1 MVMKKLFIFTFLAF
15 FSAATFYS
23 EGEGGITEKKKVLF
37 LSSYSMKEEAV
48 MLQINGLTSILPDD
62 KYEISYEFM
71 DSRRFNSTY
80 DTSLFTIYLR
90 SKLTRQTGFD
100 CIITG
105 GDEALSFMCKHP
117 TMRGDSPIIY
127 FGIQD
132 PNLWNDVQKYNF
144 MTGISGNPDFSSNIK
159 FATSLFPS
167 TNHLVFITD
176 SSREGLFDEKK
187 IAEVMENHKKFS
199 YEILNLTDTVPASL
213 KSRLE
218 ALEQGSVVFLSDI
231 YLSHNR
237 TLNSLQKTAFDIC
250 SVCKVPVFCA
260 KTDLTESGVIGGCVT
275 DNYGSARI
283 AADIAKHVMS
293 GTDVSKV
300 HRIAKSPQF
309 SVADKKVLDSFKIST
324 FSLPADTV
332 IKNHYK
338 SFFERY
344 RIAIFAIGLFFVA
357 LAYAFIYYFRRSIT
371 QKRLLETDNKI
382 FRHTAFESTDYIAVA
397 DVKENTATLLYGSWF
412 GNESE
417 LPESMRKINL
427 PDLINIFA
435 EKYVAPETRQK
446 FIEVFQLESI
456 LPKIQAAKNGKYVF
470 SGNFVRPDGSSI
482 TKQFSYSFLDQKKGI
497 VLSYRTDITQSV
509 REEQEANERLRRAVT
524 VAQKANEAKTQFLSR
539 ISHDIRTPIGA
550 ILNLTDFAK
559 KDMDNKQSL
568 NADLDKIATSGRFLL
583 SLINDVLDIS
593 KIDSDKIELNKEAY
607 SFIDYIKE
615 IRNIILPM
623 CTEKNIFYK
632 IITQNDSA
640 EVVMLDKIRVNQITL
655 NLLSNAVKYTP
666 PGGTVTLRVSAFARS
681 KADASDAIANAA
693 DAMASSG
700 ISADAVGD
708 LASTGSSADAAANEA
723 DGLTTDGSSTN
734 TAGTSENA
742 VGGLASTGTSAD
754 AVGGLANTGTS
765 ADAVGDLA
773 SSGTSADAAANDADG
788 LTTDGSS
795 TNTAGTSE
803 NATANDADGS
813 SANTASTSAD
823 PAANEADRADS
834 ISDLAEIEIS
844 VTDTGI
850 GMSDSFQSVMFD
862 DFSQEEDNPL
872 RAKEIQG
879 TGLGLAIVKRLVD
892 LMGGT
897 ISVRSILGKGS
908 SIKVRWTGKIVHEDK
923 KEEDLIQDLES
934 GSQKK
939 VEGTILLAEDNE
951 INAAIACRI
960 FEEIGVSVDLASNGD
975 EEVKKFAS
983 SPVGKYIAIFTDIQ
997 MPVMDGYE
1005 ATEKIRSF
1013 AATRPDAKTIP
1024 IIAMTANAYPEAAVK
1039 ATNCGMT
1046 DFTTKPLDSARLRKI
1061 LEVYANK
1068 KESE

>member
-1 MVMKKLFIFTFLAF
+1 MKKLFIFIFLAF

-37 LSSYSMKEEAV
+37 LSSYSMEEEAV
-48 MLQINGLTSILPDD
+48 MLQINGITSILPDD

-199 YEILNLTDTVPASL
+199 YEILNLTDTIPASL

-218 ALEQGSVVFLSDI
+218 ALEHGSVVFLSDI

-309 SVADKKVLDSFKIST
+309 SVADKNVLNSFKIST

-593 KIDSDKIELNKEAY
+593 KIDSDKIELNKEPY
-607 SFIDYIKE
+607 SFIDYVKE

-666 PGGTVTLRVSAFARS
+666 PGGTVTLRVSAFAKS
-681 KADASDAIANAA
+681 KADDSDDVAAAA

-700 ISADAVGD
+700 IS
-708 LASTGSSADAAANEA
+708 
-723 DGLTTDGSSTN
+723 
-734 TAGTSENA
+734 EN
-742 VGGLASTGTSAD
+742 
-754 AVGGLANTGTS
+754 
-765 ADAVGDLA
+765 AVGDLA
-773 SSGTSADAAANDADG
+773 SSGTSENAAANDADG
-788 LTTDGSS
+788 LTS
-795 TNTAGTSE
+795 
-803 NATANDADGS
+803 DGS
-813 SANTASTSAD
+813 SANTASTSAE

-834 ISDLAEIEIS
+834 ISDLADIEIS

-862 DFSQEEDNPL
+862 D
-872 RAKEIQG
+872 
-879 TGLGLAIVKRLVD
+879 
-892 LMGGT
+892 
-897 ISVRSILGKGS
+897 
-908 SIKVRWTGKIVHEDK
+908 
-923 KEEDLIQDLES
+923 
-934 GSQKK
+934 
-939 VEGTILLAEDNE
+939 
-951 INAAIACRI
+951 
-960 FEEIGVSVDLASNGD
+960 
-975 EEVKKFAS
+975 
-983 SPVGKYIAIFTDIQ
+983 
-997 MPVMDGYE
+997 
-1005 ATEKIRSF
+1005 
-1013 AATRPDAKTIP
+1013 
-1024 IIAMTANAYPEAAVK
+1024 
-1039 ATNCGMT
+1039 
-1046 DFTTKPLDSARLRKI
+1046 
-1061 LEVYANK
+1061 
-1068 KESE
+1068 

>member
-23 EGEGGITEKKKVLF
+23 EGEGSITEKKKVLF
-37 LSSYSMKEEAV
+37 LSSYSMEEEAV
-48 MLQINGLTSILPDD
+48 MLQINGITSILPDD

-309 SVADKKVLDSFKIST
+309 SVADKNVLNSFKIST

-344 RIAIFAIGLFFVA
+344 RIAIFAIGLFFLA

-593 KIDSDKIELNKEAY
+593 KIDSDKIELNREPY

-666 PGGTVTLRVSAFARS
+666 PGGTVTLRVSAFAKS
-681 KADASDAIANAA
+681 KADASDDVAAAVGTSAN
-693 DAMASSG
+693 
-700 ISADAVGD
+700 AVGD
-708 LASTGSSADAAANEA
+708 LASTGTSADAAANEA
-723 DGLTTDGSSTN
+723 DGLTTDGSSAN
-734 TAGTSENA
+734 TAG
-742 VGGLASTGTSAD
+742 
-754 AVGGLANTGTS
+754 
-765 ADAVGDLA
+765 
-773 SSGTSADAAANDADG
+773 
-788 LTTDGSS
+788 
-795 TNTAGTSE
+795 
-803 NATANDADGS
+803 S
-813 SANTASTSAD
+813 SAE

-834 ISDLAEIEIS
+834 ISDLADIEIS

-934 GSQKK
+934 SSQKK

>member
-37 LSSYSMKEEAV
+37 LSSYSMEEEAV
-48 MLQINGLTSILPDD
+48 MLQINGITSILPDD

-199 YEILNLTDTVPASL
+199 YEILNLTDSVPASL

-218 ALEQGSVVFLSDI
+218 ALEHGSVVFLSDI

-309 SVADKKVLDSFKIST
+309 SVADKNVLDSFKIST

-593 KIDSDKIELNKEAY
+593 KIDSDKIELNREPY
-607 SFIDYIKE
+607 SFIDYVKE

-666 PGGTVTLRVSAFARS
+666 PGGTVTLRVSAFAKS
-681 KADASDAIANAA
+681 KADASDAIANAVGTSANATGSSENAA
-693 DAMASSG
+693 DAMASTGTSEN
-700 ISADAVGD
+700 AVGD
-708 LASTGSSADAAANEA
+708 LASTGTSADAADDLASSGTSADAAANEA
-723 DGLTTDGSSTN
+723 DGLTTDGSS
-734 TAGTSENA
+734 
-742 VGGLASTGTSAD
+742 
-754 AVGGLANTGTS
+754 
-765 ADAVGDLA
+765 
-773 SSGTSADAAANDADG
+773 
-788 LTTDGSS
+788 
-795 TNTAGTSE
+795 
-803 NATANDADGS
+803 
-813 SANTASTSAD
+813 ANTASTSAE

-923 KEEDLIQDLES
+923 KEEDLTQDLES

-1068 KESE
+1068 KERE

>member
-37 LSSYSMKEEAV
+37 LSSYSMEEEAV
-48 MLQINGLTSILPDD
+48 MLQINGITSILPDD

-199 YEILNLTDTVPASL
+199 YEILNLTDTIPASL

-218 ALEQGSVVFLSDI
+218 ALEHGSVVFLSDI

-309 SVADKKVLDSFKIST
+309 SVADKNVLDSFKIST

-344 RIAIFAIGLFFVA
+344 RIAIFAIGLFFLA

-593 KIDSDKIELNKEAY
+593 KIDSDKIELNREPY
-607 SFIDYIKE
+607 SFIDYVKE

-666 PGGTVTLRVSAFARS
+666 PGGTVTLRVSAFAKS
-681 KADASDAIANAA
+681 KAGASDAIANAI
-693 DAMASSG
+693 G
-700 ISADAVGD
+700 TSANA
-708 LASTGSSADAAANEA
+708 T
-723 DGLTTDGSSTN
+723 
-734 TAGTSENA
+734 GTSENA
-742 VGGLASTGTSAD
+742 ADAMASTGTSANV
-754 AVGGLANTGTS
+754 AGKLANTDTS
-765 ADAVGDLA
+765 A
-773 SSGTSADAAANDADG
+773 
-788 LTTDGSS
+788 
-795 TNTAGTSE
+795 NTAGTSE
-803 NATANDADGS
+803 NATANDADGLTTDCS
-813 SANTASTSAD
+813 SANTANTSAE

-923 KEEDLIQDLES
+923 KEEDLTQDLES

>member
-1 MVMKKLFIFTFLAF
+1 MVMKKLFIFIFLAF

-37 LSSYSMKEEAV
+37 LSSYSMEEEAV
-48 MLQINGLTSILPDD
+48 MLQINGITSILPDD

-199 YEILNLTDTVPASL
+199 YEILNLTDTIPASL

-218 ALEQGSVVFLSDI
+218 ALEHGSVVFLSDI

-344 RIAIFAIGLFFVA
+344 RIAIFAIGLFFLA

-593 KIDSDKIELNKEAY
+593 KIDSDKIELNREPY
-607 SFIDYIKE
+607 SFIDYVKE

-666 PGGTVTLRVSAFARS
+666 PGGTVTLRVSAFAKS

-700 ISADAVGD
+700 TSENAVGD
-708 LASTGSSADAAANEA
+708 LASTGTSADAAANEA
-723 DGLTTDGSSTN
+723 DGLTTDGSS
-734 TAGTSENA
+734 A
-742 VGGLASTGTSAD
+742 
-754 AVGGLANTGTS
+754 
-765 ADAVGDLA
+765 
-773 SSGTSADAAANDADG
+773 
-788 LTTDGSS
+788 
-795 TNTAGTSE
+795 NTAGTSE
-803 NATANDADGS
+803 NATANDADGLTSDGS
-813 SANTASTSAD
+813 SANTASTSENATANDAD
-823 PAANEADRADS
+823 DLTSDGSSANTASSSAEPAANEADRADS

-923 KEEDLIQDLES
+923 KEEDLTQDLES

>member
-1 MVMKKLFIFTFLAF
+1 MVEQVGLRPKDFVHKKEKPRLISTDWRKGYIIEVNGYEKAFIFTLLAF

-48 MLQINGLTSILPDD
+48 MLQVNGLTSILPDD

-159 FATSLFPS
+159 FATSLFPG
-167 TNHLVFITD
+167 TKHLVFITD

-309 SVADKKVLDSFKIST
+309 SVADKNVLDSFKIST

-593 KIDSDKIELNKEAY
+593 KIDSDKIELNREAY

-666 PGGTVTLRVSAFARS
+666 PGGTVTLRVSAFAKS

-700 ISADAVGD
+700 IS
-708 LASTGSSADAAANEA
+708 
-723 DGLTTDGSSTN
+723 
-734 TAGTSENA
+734 ENA
-742 VGGLASTGTSAD
+742 VGDLASTGTSAD
-754 AVGGLANTGTS
+754 A
-765 ADAVGDLA
+765 
-773 SSGTSADAAANDADG
+773 AAN
-788 LTTDGSS
+788 
-795 TNTAGTSE
+795 E
-803 NATANDADGS
+803 ADGS
-813 SANTASTSAD
+813 SANTASTSAE

>member
-167 TNHLVFITD
+167 TKHLVFITD

-593 KIDSDKIELNKEAY
+593 KIDSDKIELNREPY
-607 SFIDYIKE
+607 SFIDYVKE

-666 PGGTVTLRVSAFARS
+666 PGGTVTLRVSAFAKS
-681 KADASDAIANAA
+681 KADASDAIVNAA

-700 ISADAVGD
+700 ISENAVGD
-708 LASTGSSADAAANEA
+708 LASTGTFADAAANE
-723 DGLTTDGSSTN
+723 
-734 TAGTSENA
+734 
-742 VGGLASTGTSAD
+742 
-754 AVGGLANTGTS
+754 
-765 ADAVGDLA
+765 
-773 SSGTSADAAANDADG
+773 ADG

-813 SANTASTSAD
+813 SANTAGTSAD

>member
-90 SKLTRQTGFD
+90 SKLTTQTGFD

-159 FATSLFPS
+159 FAVSLFPS

-693 DAMASSG
+693 DAMASTG
-700 ISADAVGD
+700 IS
-708 LASTGSSADAAANEA
+708 
-723 DGLTTDGSSTN
+723 
-734 TAGTSENA
+734 EN
-742 VGGLASTGTSAD
+742 
-754 AVGGLANTGTS
+754 
-765 ADAVGDLA
+765 AVGDLA
-773 SSGTSADAAANDADG
+773 SSGTSADAAAN
-788 LTTDGSS
+788 
-795 TNTAGTSE
+795 E
-803 NATANDADGS
+803 ADGS
-813 SANTASTSAD
+813 SANTASTSAE

-975 EEVKKFAS
+975 EEVKKFAA

>member
-309 SVADKKVLDSFKIST
+309 SVADKNVLNSFKIST

-344 RIAIFAIGLFFVA
+344 RIAIFAIGLFFLA

-693 DAMASSG
+693 DAMESS
-700 ISADAVGD
+700 
-708 LASTGSSADAAANEA
+708 
-723 DGLTTDGSSTN
+723 
-734 TAGTSENA
+734 
-742 VGGLASTGTSAD
+742 GTSAD
-754 AVGGLANTGTS
+754 A
-765 ADAVGDLA
+765 ADAMA
-773 SSGTSADAAANDADG
+773 RSGISADAAANDADG
-788 LTTDGSS
+788 SS
-795 TNTAGTSE
+795 TNTAG
-803 NATANDADGS
+803 
-813 SANTASTSAD
+813 TSAD

-834 ISDLAEIEIS
+834 ISDLADIEIS

>member
-15 FSAATFYS
+15 FYAAAFYS
-23 EGEGGITEKKKVLF
+23 EGEVGITEKKKVLF

-105 GDEALSFMCKHP
+105 GDEALSFMCNHP
-117 TMRGDSPIIY
+117 TMRGDSPIVY
-127 FGIQD
+127 FGIQN
-132 PNLWNDVQKYNF
+132 PELWNDVQKYNF
-144 MTGISGNPDFSSNIK
+144 MTGVSGRPDFSSNIK
-159 FATSLFPS
+159 FATSLFPA
-167 TNHLVFITD
+167 TKHLVFITD

-199 YEILNLTDTVPASL
+199 YEILNLTDTIPASL
-213 KSRLE
+213 KTRLE

-250 SVCKVPVFCA
+250 SVAKVPVFCA
-260 KTDLTESGVIGGCVT
+260 KADLTGSGVIGGCVT
-275 DNYGSARI
+275 DNYGSARV

-309 SVADKKVLDSFKIST
+309 SVADKNVLDAFKIST
-324 FSLPADTV
+324 FSLPSDTV

-344 RIAIFAIGLFFVA
+344 RIAIFAIGLFFIA

-417 LPESMRKINL
+417 LPENMRKVSL

-550 ILNLTDFAK
+550 ILNLTEFAK
-559 KDMDNKQSL
+559 KDIDNKPGL

-593 KIDSDKIELNKEAY
+593 KIDSDKIELNREPY

-666 PGGTVTLRVSAFARS
+666 PGGTVTLRVSAFAKS
-681 KADASDAIANAA
+681 KAGASDA
-693 DAMASSG
+693 
-700 ISADAVGD
+700 V
-708 LASTGSSADAAANEA
+708 ANEA
-723 DGLTTDGSSTN
+723 GSPTALTT
-734 TAGTSENA
+734 
-742 VGGLASTGTSAD
+742 
-754 AVGGLANTGTS
+754 
-765 ADAVGDLA
+765 
-773 SSGTSADAAANDADG
+773 
-788 LTTDGSS
+788 
-795 TNTAGTSE
+795 
-803 NATANDADGS
+803 
-813 SANTASTSAD
+813 
-823 PAANEADRADS
+823 NEADHADS
-834 ISDLAEIEIS
+834 TTDLADIEIS

-908 SIKVRWTGKIVHEDK
+908 SIKVKWTGKIVHEDK
-923 KEEDLIQDLES
+923 KVEDLSQDLES
-934 GSQKK
+934 SSQKK

-975 EEVKKFAS
+975 EEVKKFAA

-1068 KESE
+1068 KESD

>member
-1 MVMKKLFIFTFLAF
+1 MKKLFIFTFLAF

-199 YEILNLTDTVPASL
+199 YEILNLTDTVPVSL

-309 SVADKKVLDSFKIST
+309 SVADKNVLDSFKIST

-693 DAMASSG
+693 DAMANSG
-700 ISADAVGD
+700 TSENAVGD
-708 LASTGSSADAAANEA
+708 LASTGTSADAAANEA
-723 DGLTTDGSSTN
+723 DGSSTNTAANEADGLTSDGSSAN

-742 VGGLASTGTSAD
+742 
-754 AVGGLANTGTS
+754 
-765 ADAVGDLA
+765 
-773 SSGTSADAAANDADG
+773 AANDA
-788 LTTDGSS
+788 DGSS
-795 TNTAGTSE
+795 TNTA
-803 NATANDADGS
+803 
-813 SANTASTSAD
+813 STSAE

-834 ISDLAEIEIS
+834 ISDLADIEIS

>member
-309 SVADKKVLDSFKIST
+309 SVADKNVLDSFKIST

-681 KADASDAIANAA
+681 KADASDDVAAAA

-700 ISADAVGD
+700 ISENAVGD

-723 DGLTTDGSSTN
+723 
-734 TAGTSENA
+734 
-742 VGGLASTGTSAD
+742 
-754 AVGGLANTGTS
+754 
-765 ADAVGDLA
+765 
-773 SSGTSADAAANDADG
+773 
-788 LTTDGSS
+788 DGSS

-813 SANTASTSAD
+813 SANTAGTSAE

-975 EEVKKFAS
+975 EEVKKFAA

>member
-132 PNLWNDVQKYNF
+132 PNLWNNVQKYNF

-199 YEILNLTDTVPASL
+199 YEILNLTDTIPASL

-309 SVADKKVLDSFKIST
+309 SVADKNVLDSFKIST

-700 ISADAVGD
+700 TSENAVGDFASTGTSADAAD
-708 LASTGSSADAAANEA
+708 AMASTGTSANAAGDFASTGTSADAAANEA
-723 DGLTTDGSSTN
+723 DGLTSDGSS
-734 TAGTSENA
+734 A
-742 VGGLASTGTSAD
+742 
-754 AVGGLANTGTS
+754 
-765 ADAVGDLA
+765 
-773 SSGTSADAAANDADG
+773 
-788 LTTDGSS
+788 
-795 TNTAGTSE
+795 NTAGTSE
-803 NATANDADGS
+803 NATANDADGLTTDGS
-813 SANTASTSAD
+813 SANTAGTSAE
-823 PAANEADRADS
+823 PAVNEADRADS
-834 ISDLAEIEIS
+834 ISDLADIEIS

-1068 KESE
+1068 KESK

>member
-1 MVMKKLFIFTFLAF
+1 MVMKKLFIFIFLAF
-15 FSAATFYS
+15 FSVATFYS

-159 FATSLFPS
+159 FATSLFPG
-167 TNHLVFITD
+167 TKHLVFITD

-218 ALEQGSVVFLSDI
+218 ALEHGSVVFLSDI

-309 SVADKKVLDSFKIST
+309 SVADKNVLDSFKIST
-324 FSLPADTV
+324 FSLPAGTV

-666 PGGTVTLRVSAFARS
+666 PGGTVTLRVSAFAKS

-693 DAMASSG
+693 DAM
-700 ISADAVGD
+700 
-708 LASTGSSADAAANEA
+708 E
-723 DGLTTDGSSTN
+723 
-734 TAGTSENA
+734 
-742 VGGLASTGTSAD
+742 
-754 AVGGLANTGTS
+754 
-765 ADAVGDLA
+765 
-773 SSGTSADAAANDADG
+773 SSGTSADAAAN
-788 LTTDGSS
+788 
-795 TNTAGTSE
+795 E
-803 NATANDADGS
+803 ADGS
-813 SANTASTSAD
+813 SANTASTSENAVGDLASTGTSAD
-823 PAANEADRADS
+823 AAANKADGLTSDGSSTNTVANEADGSSTNTAGTSANTASTSAEPAANEADRADSISDLADS

-923 KEEDLIQDLES
+923 KEEDLIQDFES

>member
-187 IAEVMENHKKFS
+187 IAEVMEEHKKYS

-309 SVADKKVLDSFKIST
+309 SVADKNVLDSFKIST

-708 LASTGSSADAAANEA
+708 LASTGTSADAAANEA
-723 DGLTTDGSSTN
+723 DGLTSDGSSTN
-734 TAGTSENA
+734 TA
-742 VGGLASTGTSAD
+742 
-754 AVGGLANTGTS
+754 
-765 ADAVGDLA
+765 
-773 SSGTSADAAANDADG
+773 SS
-788 LTTDGSS
+788 
-795 TNTAGTSE
+795 SE
-803 NATANDADGS
+803 NATANDADGLTSDGS
-813 SANTASTSAD
+813 SANTASSSAE
-823 PAANEADRADS
+823 PAVNEADRADS
-834 ISDLAEIEIS
+834 ISDLADSISDLADIEIS

>member
-90 SKLTRQTGFD
+90 SKLTKQTGFD

-159 FATSLFPS
+159 FAVSLFPS

-693 DAMASSG
+693 DAMASTG
-700 ISADAVGD
+700 IS
-708 LASTGSSADAAANEA
+708 
-723 DGLTTDGSSTN
+723 
-734 TAGTSENA
+734 EN
-742 VGGLASTGTSAD
+742 
-754 AVGGLANTGTS
+754 
-765 ADAVGDLA
+765 AVGDLA

-788 LTTDGSS
+788 
-795 TNTAGTSE
+795 
-803 NATANDADGS
+803 S
-813 SANTASTSAD
+813 SANTASTSAE

-975 EEVKKFAS
+975 EEVKKFAA

>member
-159 FATSLFPS
+159 FATSLFPN

-187 IAEVMENHKKFS
+187 IAEVMEEHKKYS

-260 KTDLTESGVIGGCVT
+260 KADLTESGVIGGCVT

-309 SVADKKVLDSFKIST
+309 SVADKNVLDSFKIST

-666 PGGTVTLRVSAFARS
+666 PGGTVTLRVSAFAKS
-681 KADASDAIANAA
+681 KAGASDAIANATE
-693 DAMASSG
+693 AMESSG
-700 ISADAVGD
+700 TSANATGSSENAAGD
-708 LASTGSSADAAANEA
+708 FASTGTSADAAANEA
-723 DGLTTDGSSTN
+723 DGLTTDGSS
-734 TAGTSENA
+734 
-742 VGGLASTGTSAD
+742 V
-754 AVGGLANTGTS
+754 
-765 ADAVGDLA
+765 
-773 SSGTSADAAANDADG
+773 
-788 LTTDGSS
+788 
-795 TNTAGTSE
+795 NTAGTSE
-803 NATANDADGS
+803 NATANDADGLTTDGS
-813 SANTASTSAD
+813 SANTASTSAE

-834 ISDLAEIEIS
+834 ISDLADIEIS

-923 KEEDLIQDLES
+923 KEEDLIQDFES

-1013 AATRPDAKTIP
+1013 ATTRPDAKTIP

>member
-37 LSSYSMKEEAV
+37 LSSYSMEEEAV
-48 MLQINGLTSILPDD
+48 MLQINGITSILPDD

-199 YEILNLTDTVPASL
+199 YEILNLTDSVPASL

-218 ALEQGSVVFLSDI
+218 ALEHGSVVFLSDI

-309 SVADKKVLDSFKIST
+309 SVADKNVLNSFKIST

-344 RIAIFAIGLFFVA
+344 RIAIFAIGLFFLA

-593 KIDSDKIELNKEAY
+593 KIDSDKIELNREPY

-681 KADASDAIANAA
+681 KAGASDAIANAVGTSANAASNLANTGTSANATGSSENAA

-700 ISADAVGD
+700 ISENAVGD
-708 LASTGSSADAAANEA
+708 LASSGTSADAAGTSANAAANEA
-723 DGLTTDGSSTN
+723 DGLTTDGSS
-734 TAGTSENA
+734 
-742 VGGLASTGTSAD
+742 
-754 AVGGLANTGTS
+754 
-765 ADAVGDLA
+765 
-773 SSGTSADAAANDADG
+773 
-788 LTTDGSS
+788 
-795 TNTAGTSE
+795 
-803 NATANDADGS
+803 
-813 SANTASTSAD
+813 ANTASTSAE

-834 ISDLAEIEIS
+834 ISDLADIEIS

>member
-37 LSSYSMKEEAV
+37 LSSYSMEEEAV
-48 MLQINGLTSILPDD
+48 MLQINGITSILPDD

-199 YEILNLTDTVPASL
+199 YEILNLTDSVPASL

-218 ALEQGSVVFLSDI
+218 ALEHGSVVFLSDI

-309 SVADKKVLDSFKIST
+309 SVADKNVLDSFKIST

-593 KIDSDKIELNKEAY
+593 KIDSDKIELNREPY
-607 SFIDYIKE
+607 SFIDYVKE

-681 KADASDAIANAA
+681 KADASDDVANAVGTSANAA
-693 DAMASSG
+693 DAMAS
-700 ISADAVGD
+700 
-708 LASTGSSADAAANEA
+708 TGTSADAAANEA
-723 DGLTTDGSSTN
+723 DGLTTDGSS
-734 TAGTSENA
+734 
-742 VGGLASTGTSAD
+742 
-754 AVGGLANTGTS
+754 
-765 ADAVGDLA
+765 
-773 SSGTSADAAANDADG
+773 
-788 LTTDGSS
+788 
-795 TNTAGTSE
+795 
-803 NATANDADGS
+803 
-813 SANTASTSAD
+813 ANTASTSAE

-923 KEEDLIQDLES
+923 KEEDLTQDLES

-975 EEVKKFAS
+975 EEVKKFAA

>member
-37 LSSYSMKEEAV
+37 LSSYSMEEEAV

-159 FATSLFPS
+159 FATSLFPG
-167 TNHLVFITD
+167 TKHLVFITD

-187 IAEVMENHKKFS
+187 IAEVMESHKKFS

-309 SVADKKVLDSFKIST
+309 SVADKNVLDSFKIST

-417 LPESMRKINL
+417 LPENMRKINL

-693 DAMASSG
+693 DAMASTGS
-700 ISADAVGD
+700 SENAVGD
-708 LASTGSSADAAANEA
+708 LANTGTSANAAANEA
-723 DGLTTDGSSTN
+723 DGLTTDGSS
-734 TAGTSENA
+734 
-742 VGGLASTGTSAD
+742 
-754 AVGGLANTGTS
+754 
-765 ADAVGDLA
+765 
-773 SSGTSADAAANDADG
+773 
-788 LTTDGSS
+788 
-795 TNTAGTSE
+795 
-803 NATANDADGS
+803 
-813 SANTASTSAD
+813 ANTASTLAE

-934 GSQKK
+934 GNQKK

>member
-309 SVADKKVLDSFKIST
+309 SVADKNVLDSFKIST

-593 KIDSDKIELNKEAY
+593 KIDSDKIELNREAY

-700 ISADAVGD
+700 TSENAVGE
-708 LASTGSSADAAANEA
+708 LASTGTSADAAGTSADAAANEA
-723 DGLTTDGSSTN
+723 DGL
-734 TAGTSENA
+734 
-742 VGGLASTGTSAD
+742 
-754 AVGGLANTGTS
+754 
-765 ADAVGDLA
+765 
-773 SSGTSADAAANDADG
+773 
-788 LTTDGSS
+788 
-795 TNTAGTSE
+795 
-803 NATANDADGS
+803 ATDGS
-813 SANTASTSAD
+813 SANTAGTSAE
-823 PAANEADRADS
+823 PAANEAYRADS
-834 ISDLAEIEIS
+834 ISDLADIEIS

>member
-1 MVMKKLFIFTFLAF
+1 MVMKKLFIFIFLAF

-37 LSSYSMKEEAV
+37 LSSYSMEEEAV
-48 MLQINGLTSILPDD
+48 MLQINGITSILPDD

-199 YEILNLTDTVPASL
+199 YEILNLTDTIPASL

-218 ALEQGSVVFLSDI
+218 ALEHGSVVFLSDI

-309 SVADKKVLDSFKIST
+309 SVADKNVLNSFKIST

-344 RIAIFAIGLFFVA
+344 RIAIFAIGLFFLA

-593 KIDSDKIELNKEAY
+593 KIDSDKIELNREPY
-607 SFIDYIKE
+607 SFIDYVKE

-666 PGGTVTLRVSAFARS
+666 PGGTVTLRVSAFAKS
-681 KADASDAIANAA
+681 KADASDDVAAAVGTSANATGSSENAA
-693 DAMASSG
+693 DAMASTG
-700 ISADAVGD
+700 ISANAVGD
-708 LASTGSSADAAANEA
+708 LASTGTSADAAANEA
-723 DGLTTDGSSTN
+723 DGLTSDGSSTN
-734 TAGTSENA
+734 TA
-742 VGGLASTGTSAD
+742 
-754 AVGGLANTGTS
+754 
-765 ADAVGDLA
+765 
-773 SSGTSADAAANDADG
+773 
-788 LTTDGSS
+788 
-795 TNTAGTSE
+795 
-803 NATANDADGS
+803 
-813 SANTASTSAD
+813 STSAE

-834 ISDLAEIEIS
+834 ISDLADSISDRADIEIS

-923 KEEDLIQDLES
+923 KEEDLTQDLES

>member
-666 PGGTVTLRVSAFARS
+666 PGGTVTLRVSAFAKS

-693 DAMASSG
+693 DAMESSG
-700 ISADAVGD
+700 TSENAVGD
-708 LASTGSSADAAANEA
+708 LASTG
-723 DGLTTDGSSTN
+723 
-734 TAGTSENA
+734 TSEN
-742 VGGLASTGTSAD
+742 T
-754 AVGGLANTGTS
+754 VGGLANTGTS
-765 ADAVGDLA
+765 ADA
-773 SSGTSADAAANDADG
+773 AANEADD
-788 LTTDGSS
+788 LTT
-795 TNTAGTSE
+795 
-803 NATANDADGS
+803 DGS
-813 SANTASTSAD
+813 SANTAGTSAE

-923 KEEDLIQDLES
+923 KEEDLIQNLES

-1068 KESE
+1068 KESK

>member
-309 SVADKKVLDSFKIST
+309 SVADKNVLDSFKIST

-693 DAMASSG
+693 
-700 ISADAVGD
+700 
-708 LASTGSSADAAANEA
+708 ANEA
-723 DGLTTDGSSTN
+723 DGSSANTDGTSENAAANDADGSSTN
-734 TAGTSENA
+734 TASTSENA

-754 AVGGLANTGTS
+754 A
-765 ADAVGDLA
+765 
-773 SSGTSADAAANDADG
+773 AAN
-788 LTTDGSS
+788 
-795 TNTAGTSE
+795 E
-803 NATANDADGS
+803 ADGS
-813 SANTASTSAD
+813 SANTASTSAE

>member
-309 SVADKKVLDSFKIST
+309 SVADKNVLDSFKIST

-417 LPESMRKINL
+417 LPESMRKISL

-700 ISADAVGD
+700 TSANAVGD
-708 LASTGSSADAAANEA
+708 LASTG
-723 DGLTTDGSSTN
+723 
-734 TAGTSENA
+734 TSENT
-742 VGGLASTGTSAD
+742 VGGLASTGTSA
-754 AVGGLANTGTS
+754 N
-765 ADAVGDLA
+765 
-773 SSGTSADAAANDADG
+773 AATNEADG

-803 NATANDADGS
+803 NATANDADGLTNDGS
-813 SANTASTSAD
+813 SANTASSSAE

-834 ISDLAEIEIS
+834 ISDLADIEIS

>member
-199 YEILNLTDTVPASL
+199 YEILNLTDTVPVSL

-309 SVADKKVLDSFKIST
+309 SVADKNVLDSFKIST

-640 EVVMLDKIRVNQITL
+640 EVVLLDKIRVNQITL

-700 ISADAVGD
+700 ISENAVGD
-708 LASTGSSADAAANEA
+708 LASTGTSADAAGTSADTADAMASSGTSADAADAMARSGISADAAANEA
-723 DGLTTDGSSTN
+723 DGSS
-734 TAGTSENA
+734 A
-742 VGGLASTGTSAD
+742 
-754 AVGGLANTGTS
+754 
-765 ADAVGDLA
+765 
-773 SSGTSADAAANDADG
+773 
-788 LTTDGSS
+788 
-795 TNTAGTSE
+795 NTAGTSE
-803 NATANDADGS
+803 NATANDADSS
-813 SANTASTSAD
+813 SANTASTPAD

-975 EEVKKFAS
+975 EEVKKFAA

>member
-199 YEILNLTDTVPASL
+199 YEILNLTDTVPVSL

-309 SVADKKVLDSFKIST
+309 SVADKNVLDSFKIST

-693 DAMASSG
+693 DAMANSG
-700 ISADAVGD
+700 TSENAVGD
-708 LASTGSSADAAANEA
+708 LASTGTSADAAANEA
-723 DGLTTDGSSTN
+723 DGSSTNTAANEADGLTSDGSSAN

-742 VGGLASTGTSAD
+742 
-754 AVGGLANTGTS
+754 
-765 ADAVGDLA
+765 
-773 SSGTSADAAANDADG
+773 AANDA
-788 LTTDGSS
+788 DGSS
-795 TNTAGTSE
+795 TNTA
-803 NATANDADGS
+803 
-813 SANTASTSAD
+813 STSAE

-834 ISDLAEIEIS
+834 ISDLADIEIS

>member
-1 MVMKKLFIFTFLAF
+1 MKKLFIFTFLAF

-309 SVADKKVLDSFKIST
+309 SVADKNVLDSFKIST

-693 DAMASSG
+693 
-700 ISADAVGD
+700 
-708 LASTGSSADAAANEA
+708 ANEA
-723 DGLTTDGSSTN
+723 DGSSANTDGTSENAAANDADGSSTN
-734 TAGTSENA
+734 TASTSENA

-754 AVGGLANTGTS
+754 A
-765 ADAVGDLA
+765 
-773 SSGTSADAAANDADG
+773 AAN
-788 LTTDGSS
+788 
-795 TNTAGTSE
+795 E
-803 NATANDADGS
+803 ADGS
-813 SANTASTSAD
+813 SANTASTSAE

>member
-105 GDEALSFMCKHP
+105 GNEALSFMCKHP

-593 KIDSDKIELNKEAY
+593 KIDSDKIELNREAY

-666 PGGTVTLRVSAFARS
+666 PGGTVTLRVSAFAKS

-700 ISADAVGD
+700 TSENAVGD
-708 LASTGSSADAAANEA
+708 LASTGTSADAAANEA

-734 TAGTSENA
+734 TASTSENA
-742 VGGLASTGTSAD
+742 VGDLAST
-754 AVGGLANTGTS
+754 
-765 ADAVGDLA
+765 
-773 SSGTSADAAANDADG
+773 
-788 LTTDGSS
+788 
-795 TNTAGTSE
+795 GTSE

-813 SANTASTSAD
+813 SANTASTSAE

-834 ISDLAEIEIS
+834 ISDLADIEIS

-975 EEVKKFAS
+975 EEVKKFAA

>member
-1 MVMKKLFIFTFLAF
+1 MVMKKLFIFIFLAF

-37 LSSYSMKEEAV
+37 LSSYSMEEEAV
-48 MLQINGLTSILPDD
+48 MLQINGITSILPDD

-199 YEILNLTDTVPASL
+199 YEILNLTDTIPASL

-218 ALEQGSVVFLSDI
+218 ALEHGSVVFLSDI

-309 SVADKKVLDSFKIST
+309 SVADKNVLDSFKIST

-593 KIDSDKIELNKEAY
+593 KIDSDKIELNREPY
-607 SFIDYIKE
+607 SFIDYVKE

-666 PGGTVTLRVSAFARS
+666 PGGTVTLRVSAFAKS

-700 ISADAVGD
+700 ISANATGSSENAVGD
-708 LASTGSSADAAANEA
+708 LASSGTFADAAANEA
-723 DGLTTDGSSTN
+723 DGLTS
-734 TAGTSENA
+734 
-742 VGGLASTGTSAD
+742 
-754 AVGGLANTGTS
+754 
-765 ADAVGDLA
+765 
-773 SSGTSADAAANDADG
+773 
-788 LTTDGSS
+788 
-795 TNTAGTSE
+795 
-803 NATANDADGS
+803 DGS
-813 SANTASTSAD
+813 SANTASTSAE

>member
-37 LSSYSMKEEAV
+37 LSSYSMEEEAV
-48 MLQINGLTSILPDD
+48 MLQINGITSILPDD

-132 PNLWNDVQKYNF
+132 QNLWNDVQKYNF

-218 ALEQGSVVFLSDI
+218 ALEHGSVVFLSDI

-309 SVADKKVLDSFKIST
+309 SVADKNVLNSFKIST

-338 SFFERY
+338 NFFERY

-417 LPESMRKINL
+417 LPENMRKINL

-593 KIDSDKIELNKEAY
+593 KIDSDKIELNREPY
-607 SFIDYIKE
+607 SFIDYVKE

-666 PGGTVTLRVSAFARS
+666 PGGTVTLRVSAFAKS
-681 KADASDAIANAA
+681 KAGASNDVENAVGTSANATG
-693 DAMASSG
+693 SS
-700 ISADAVGD
+700 ANAVGD
-708 LASTGSSADAAANEA
+708 LASSGTSADAAANEA

-734 TAGTSENA
+734 TAGTSAE
-742 VGGLASTGTSAD
+742 
-754 AVGGLANTGTS
+754 
-765 ADAVGDLA
+765 
-773 SSGTSADAAANDADG
+773 
-788 LTTDGSS
+788 
-795 TNTAGTSE
+795 
-803 NATANDADGS
+803 
-813 SANTASTSAD
+813 

>member
-1 MVMKKLFIFTFLAF
+1 
-15 FSAATFYS
+15 
-23 EGEGGITEKKKVLF
+23 
-37 LSSYSMKEEAV
+37 
-48 MLQINGLTSILPDD
+48 
-62 KYEISYEFM
+62 
-71 DSRRFNSTY
+71 
-80 DTSLFTIYLR
+80 
-90 SKLTRQTGFD
+90 
-100 CIITG
+100 
-105 GDEALSFMCKHP
+105 
-117 TMRGDSPIIY
+117 
-127 FGIQD
+127 
-132 PNLWNDVQKYNF
+132 
-144 MTGISGNPDFSSNIK
+144 
-159 FATSLFPS
+159 
-167 TNHLVFITD
+167 
-176 SSREGLFDEKK
+176 
-187 IAEVMENHKKFS
+187 
-199 YEILNLTDTVPASL
+199 
-213 KSRLE
+213 
-218 ALEQGSVVFLSDI
+218 
-231 YLSHNR
+231 
-237 TLNSLQKTAFDIC
+237 
-250 SVCKVPVFCA
+250 
-260 KTDLTESGVIGGCVT
+260 
-275 DNYGSARI
+275 RI

-309 SVADKKVLDSFKIST
+309 SVADKNVLDSFKIST

-417 LPESMRKINL
+417 LPENMRKINL

-593 KIDSDKIELNKEAY
+593 KIDSDKIELNREPY
-607 SFIDYIKE
+607 SFIDYVKE

-666 PGGTVTLRVSAFARS
+666 PGGTVTLRVSAFAKS
-681 KADASDAIANAA
+681 KAGAA
-693 DAMASSG
+693 DAM
-700 ISADAVGD
+700 
-708 LASTGSSADAAANEA
+708 
-723 DGLTTDGSSTN
+723 
-734 TAGTSENA
+734 
-742 VGGLASTGTSAD
+742 
-754 AVGGLANTGTS
+754 
-765 ADAVGDLA
+765 A
-773 SSGTSADAAANDADG
+773 SSGTSADAAANEADG

-813 SANTASTSAD
+813 SANTASTSAE

-834 ISDLAEIEIS
+834 ISDLADSISDRADIEIS

-862 DFSQEEDNPL
+862 DFSQEEDN
-872 RAKEIQG
+872 
-879 TGLGLAIVKRLVD
+879 
-892 LMGGT
+892 
-897 ISVRSILGKGS
+897 
-908 SIKVRWTGKIVHEDK
+908 
-923 KEEDLIQDLES
+923 
-934 GSQKK
+934 
-939 VEGTILLAEDNE
+939 
-951 INAAIACRI
+951 
-960 FEEIGVSVDLASNGD
+960 
-975 EEVKKFAS
+975 
-983 SPVGKYIAIFTDIQ
+983 
-997 MPVMDGYE
+997 
-1005 ATEKIRSF
+1005 
-1013 AATRPDAKTIP
+1013 
-1024 IIAMTANAYPEAAVK
+1024 
-1039 ATNCGMT
+1039 
-1046 DFTTKPLDSARLRKI
+1046 
-1061 LEVYANK
+1061 
-1068 KESE
+1068 

>member
-1 MVMKKLFIFTFLAF
+1 MKKLFIFTFLAF
-15 FSAATFYS
+15 FYAAAFYS
-23 EGEGGITEKKKVLF
+23 EGEVGITEKKKVLF

-105 GDEALSFMCKHP
+105 GDEALSFMCNHP
-117 TMRGDSPIIY
+117 TMRGDSPIVY
-127 FGIQD
+127 FGIQN
-132 PNLWNDVQKYNF
+132 PELWNDVQKYNF
-144 MTGISGNPDFSSNIK
+144 MTGVSGRPDFSSNIK
-159 FATSLFPS
+159 FATSLFPA
-167 TNHLVFITD
+167 TKHLVFITD

-199 YEILNLTDTVPASL
+199 YEILNLTDTIPASL
-213 KSRLE
+213 KTRLE

-250 SVCKVPVFCA
+250 SVAKVPVFCA
-260 KTDLTESGVIGGCVT
+260 KADLTGSGVIGGCVT
-275 DNYGSARI
+275 DNYGSARV

-309 SVADKKVLDSFKIST
+309 SVADKNVLDAFKIST
-324 FSLPADTV
+324 FSLPSDTV

-344 RIAIFAIGLFFVA
+344 RIAIFAIGLFFIA

-417 LPESMRKINL
+417 LPENMRKVSL

-550 ILNLTDFAK
+550 ILNLTEFAK
-559 KDMDNKQSL
+559 KDIDNKPGL

-593 KIDSDKIELNKEAY
+593 KIDSDKIEFNREPY

-666 PGGTVTLRVSAFARS
+666 PGGTVTLRVSAFAKS
-681 KADASDAIANAA
+681 KAGASDA
-693 DAMASSG
+693 
-700 ISADAVGD
+700 V
-708 LASTGSSADAAANEA
+708 ANEA
-723 DGLTTDGSSTN
+723 GSPTALTT
-734 TAGTSENA
+734 
-742 VGGLASTGTSAD
+742 
-754 AVGGLANTGTS
+754 
-765 ADAVGDLA
+765 
-773 SSGTSADAAANDADG
+773 
-788 LTTDGSS
+788 
-795 TNTAGTSE
+795 
-803 NATANDADGS
+803 
-813 SANTASTSAD
+813 
-823 PAANEADRADS
+823 NEADHADS
-834 ISDLAEIEIS
+834 TTDLADIEIS

-908 SIKVRWTGKIVHEDK
+908 SIKVKWTGKIVHEDK
-923 KEEDLIQDLES
+923 KVEDLSQDLES
-934 GSQKK
+934 SSQKK

-975 EEVKKFAS
+975 EEVKKFAA

-1068 KESE
+1068 KESD

>member
-37 LSSYSMKEEAV
+37 LSSYSMEEEAV
-48 MLQINGLTSILPDD
+48 MLQINGITSILPDD

-218 ALEQGSVVFLSDI
+218 ALEHGSVVFLSDI

-309 SVADKKVLDSFKIST
+309 SVADKNVLDSFKIST

-435 EKYVAPETRQK
+435 EKYVASETRQK

-593 KIDSDKIELNKEAY
+593 KIDSDKIELNKEPY
-607 SFIDYIKE
+607 SFIDYVKE

-666 PGGTVTLRVSAFARS
+666 PGGTVTLRVSAFAKS
-681 KADASDAIANAA
+681 KADASDAIANAVGTSA
-693 DAMASSG
+693 NATGSSEN
-700 ISADAVGD
+700 AVGD
-708 LASTGSSADAAANEA
+708 LASTGTSADAAANEA
-723 DGLTTDGSSTN
+723 DGLTTDGSSAN
-734 TAGTSENA
+734 TAGTSAE
-742 VGGLASTGTSAD
+742 
-754 AVGGLANTGTS
+754 
-765 ADAVGDLA
+765 
-773 SSGTSADAAANDADG
+773 
-788 LTTDGSS
+788 
-795 TNTAGTSE
+795 
-803 NATANDADGS
+803 
-813 SANTASTSAD
+813 

-834 ISDLAEIEIS
+834 ISDLADSISDLADSISDLADIEIS

>member
-105 GDEALSFMCKHP
+105 GNEALSFMCKHP

-666 PGGTVTLRVSAFARS
+666 PGGTVTLRVSAFAKS
-681 KADASDAIANAA
+681 KADASDDVAN
-693 DAMASSG
+693 
-700 ISADAVGD
+700 
-708 LASTGSSADAAANEA
+708 AAANEA
-723 DGLTTDGSSTN
+723 DGSSAN
-734 TAGTSENA
+734 TASTSENA
-742 VGGLASTGTSAD
+742 T
-754 AVGGLANTGTS
+754 
-765 ADAVGDLA
+765 
-773 SSGTSADAAANDADG
+773 ANDADG

-795 TNTAGTSE
+795 TNTA
-803 NATANDADGS
+803 
-813 SANTASTSAD
+813 STSAD
-823 PAANEADRADS
+823 AADEADRADS

>member
-309 SVADKKVLDSFKIST
+309 SVADKNVLDSFKIST

-700 ISADAVGD
+700 ISENAVGD

-742 VGGLASTGTSAD
+742 TE
-754 AVGGLANTGTS
+754 
-765 ADAVGDLA
+765 
-773 SSGTSADAAANDADG
+773 NDADG
-788 LTTDGSS
+788 SS
-795 TNTAGTSE
+795 ANTAGTSE
-803 NATANDADGS
+803 NATANDADDLTSDGS
-813 SANTASTSAD
+813 STNTASTSAES
-823 PAANEADRADS
+823 AANEADRADS
-834 ISDLAEIEIS
+834 ISDLADIEIS